1 MTPEISNPLPNNS
14 ATRVEPESLL
24 PELIPESSEME
35 LGQAPGTLEIETI
48 PPTASSG
55 LDSLLTGTIDLPLEQ
70 ETQALDQPE
79 IEAVAASL
87 SPLDLPPVSDSS
99 AAILSLEETK
109 QQLTAEILALQTQ
122 KATLLSEQLN
132 TVQAAMEKLVTE
144 NIRSLEQRKQSLE
157 VEIERLER
165 RQDRIQQEMRTT
177 FAGVSQELAIRV
189 QGFKDYLVGSL
200 QDLVMAAEELEL
212 TNSDP
217 WTVAAASPEPIVNQT
232 DNNPK
237 VTFAEQSFEEQR
249 RQIQR
254 LLEQYR
260 TRPDYYG
267 PPWQLRRTF
276 EPVHLERVQSWF
288 FSQGGRG
295 VIKSMGSRLQ
305 NILMGSAVIS
315 VLANLYGGKEGL
327 SPRSRALILANSPER
342 LGEWRRGLQDC
353 LGISRTDFGPERGI
367 VLFESPD
374 ALIQKAER
382 LVEERLL
389 PLVLI
394 DDTQE
399 QVDLALLQFPLW
411 LAFAPDSSQPASNYF
426 Y

>member
-1 MTPEISNPLPNNS
+1 MTSEISNPLPNDS

-35 LGQAPGTLEIETI
+35 LGQAPGPLEIETTL
-48 PPTASSG
+48 PTASSG
-55 LDSLLTGTIDLPLEQ
+55 LDSLLIGTIDLPLEQ
-70 ETQALDQPE
+70 ETQPLDKPGLE
-79 IEAVAASL
+79 TVAASGSL
-87 SPLDLPPVSDSS
+87 SPKDLPPAS
-99 AAILSLEETK
+99 AILSLEETK
-109 QQLTAEILALQTQ
+109 QQLTAEILTLQTQ
-122 KATLLSEQLN
+122 KATLLSEQLS

-165 RQDRIQQEMRTT
+165 RQERIQQEMRTT

-200 QDLVMAAEELEL
+200 QDLVTAAEELEL

-217 WTVAAASPEPIVNQT
+217 WTVSTASPEHIVNQT

-295 VIKSMGSRLQ
+295 VIKR
-305 NILMGSAVIS
+305 VT
-315 VLANLYGGKEGL
+315 GL
-327 SPRSRALILANSPER
+327 LRN
-342 LGEWRRGLQDC
+342 
-353 LGISRTDFGPERGI
+353 
-367 VLFESPD
+367 
-374 ALIQKAER
+374 
-382 LVEERLL
+382 
-389 PLVLI
+389 
-394 DDTQE
+394 
-399 QVDLALLQFPLW
+399 FPH
-411 LAFAPDSSQPASNYF
+411 
-426 Y
+426 